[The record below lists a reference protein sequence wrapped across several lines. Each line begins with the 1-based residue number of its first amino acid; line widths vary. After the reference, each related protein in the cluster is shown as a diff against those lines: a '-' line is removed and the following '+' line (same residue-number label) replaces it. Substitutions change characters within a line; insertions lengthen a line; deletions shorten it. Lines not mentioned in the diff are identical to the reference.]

1 MCVSDWAT
9 PRPVIHT
16 VQSIA
21 HLPNLLISFIVVQSA
36 RDGTLVQIA
45 AAEAARAAP
54 GVVVD
59 AEAGAAAGG
68 RAGAGV
74 EPAAEPKTMPVF
86 GHVQSQCTNIMSERA
101 GRRARTRVL
110 SHYTAP
116 TLRPVPS
123 PGRCWVPNSRDR
135 QRCRACVL
143 DTRLSAYNGHVWGT
157 QGGWGCVR
165 KGCMLSCLW
174 CGWCV
179 ACTHR
184 QTHTHTRRERERERD
199 SLLYVFT
206 SLLIAFPSQPTHLVC
221 RTAGASAFGFTTCGD
236 YVPPY

>member
-1 MCVSDWAT
+1 MCVRDWAT

-54 GVVVD
+54 RVVD

-74 EPAAEPKTMPVF
+74 EPATEPKTMPVF

-116 TLRPVPS
+116 TLRQYPLPDGAGYPIPETVKDAA
-123 PGRCWVPNSRDR
+123 RVFWTRV
-135 QRCRACVL
+135 CRLTMGMC
-143 DTRLSAYNGHVWGT
+143 G
-157 QGGWGCVR
+157 VR
-165 KGCMLSCLW
+165 KGVGVVSVR
-174 CGWCV
+174 V
-179 ACTHR
+179 AC
-184 QTHTHTRRERERERD
+184 
-199 SLLYVFT
+199 
-206 SLLIAFPSQPTHLVC
+206 
-221 RTAGASAFGFTTCGD
+221 
-236 YVPPY
+236 

>member
-1 MCVSDWAT
+1 MGESVCVCVSDWGT

-116 TLRPVPS
+116 TLRQYPLPDGAGYPIPETVKDAA
-123 PGRCWVPNSRDR
+123 RVFWTRV
-135 QRCRACVL
+135 CRLTMGMC
-143 DTRLSAYNGHVWGT
+143 G
-157 QGGWGCVR
+157 VR
-165 KGCMLSCLW
+165 KGVGVVSVR
-174 CGWCV
+174 V
-179 ACTHR
+179 AC
-184 QTHTHTRRERERERD
+184 
-199 SLLYVFT
+199 
-206 SLLIAFPSQPTHLVC
+206 
-221 RTAGASAFGFTTCGD
+221 
-236 YVPPY
+236 